1 MLRRLI
7 PHAAPFSHRTPTR
20 YTYPLLQAVRT
31 MSAEAHPVSS
41 TSKPAPPAEG
51 INPIT
56 PAAHEGKK
64 KEKKEKKDKKGGGAS
79 GPLELSPPP
88 EFFAER
94 LKIYDEW
101 KAKYDKFV
109 TEQPR
114 EPITITFPDGKTVQG
129 TSWETTPLQLARDIS
144 PSLADRV
151 IIAKVNNQQ
160 LWDLTR
166 PLEASC
172 SLALL
177 DFDSPDNNYEARQ
190 VFWHS
195 SAHVLGE
202 ACERRYEGCCLGY
215 GPPLEEGGFFYDM
228 GLANGRTISQ
238 DDYKPIEDVCKAAVK
253 EKQPFER
260 LELPKEVLL
269 EMFKYNKYKQHYIQ
283 DKVPDGTSSTVYR
296 CGPLIDLCLGPHVP
310 HTGRIK
316 SLAVTKNSSSYFLGD
331 AKNDTFQRVYGMS
344 FPDNAQ
350 MKEYKKYLEEAA
362 KRDHRKIGKDQ
373 ELFVFNDLSP
383 GSAFFLPM
391 GMRIYNTLMTFIKDE
406 YFKRGFSEV
415 GSPNIFNAN
424 LWKTSGH
431 WQNYAEDMFQLKVD
445 EEQFALKPM
454 NCPGHCL
461 IFDARERS
469 YKELPLRFAEFG
481 VLHRNEASGALSGL
495 TRVRRFVQ
503 DDAHIFCT
511 PDQVEA
517 ELYSAFEFLDA
528 VYKPFGFSYKV
539 GLSTRNPKKWMGDL
553 ELWNKAEGTLREV
566 LEQKVPGNWHV
577 NEEDAAFYGP
587 KLDFQLTDA
596 LKRNWQC
603 GTIQLDFNLP
613 ERFNLKYHSP
623 DQNPDGTQFA
633 RPVMIHRAILGS
645 LERFIAIIT
654 ESTGG
659 KWPLWL
665 SPRQVVVIPVA
676 KPFTEYAQKVARTF
690 QEAGLYAEVDL
701 TDNTLNKKIRNA
713 QTAQWNF
720 IMVVGQDELDA
731 QAVNIRNRD
740 DEVQGREETVALSRA
755 VEQIVKLKESKAAV
769 SKFE

>member
-1 MLRRLI
+1 
-7 PHAAPFSHRTPTR
+7 
-20 YTYPLLQAVRT
+20 
-31 MSAEAHPVSS
+31 MSAAAHPVSS
-41 TSKPAPPAEG
+41 SSDPAKPAEG
-51 INPIT
+51 LEPVTPGASATTVNNKKQDQNP
-56 PAAHEGKK
+56 KQFK
-64 KEKKEKKDKKGGGAS
+64 VKEKKEKKQGGG
-79 GPLELSPPP
+79 GGQLELNPPP

-94 LKIYDEW
+94 IKIYDEY
-101 KAKYDKFV
+101 KEKYEKFV
-109 TEQPR
+109 AEQER
-114 EPITITFPDGKTVQG
+114 KPITVTLPDGKQIEG
-129 TSWETTPLQLARDIS
+129 KAWETTPLEIARGIS
-144 PSLADRV
+144 PGLADKV

-166 PLEASC
+166 PLESSC
-172 SLALL
+172 DIKLL
-177 DFDSPDNNYEARQ
+177 DFDSPDNDYEARQ

-195 SAHVLGE
+195 SAHVMGE
-202 ACERRYEGCCLGY
+202 ACERRFDGCCLGY
-215 GPPLEEGGFFYDM
+215 GPPLPEGGFFYDM
-228 GLANGRTISQ
+228 SLAEGRTISQ
-238 DDYKPIEDVCKAAVK
+238 DDYKGIEDVAKIVVK

-260 LELPKEVLL
+260 LELPKEILL
-269 EMFKYNKYKQHYIQ
+269 EMFKYNKYKQHYIN
-283 DKVPDGTSSTVYR
+283 DKVADGTSTTVYK

-316 SLAVTKNSSSYFLGD
+316 ALAVTKNSSSYFLGD

-344 FPDNAQ
+344 FPDNQQ

-362 KRDHRKIGKDQ
+362 KRDHRRIGKDQ

-383 GSAFFLPM
+383 GSAFFLPH
-391 GMRIYNTLMTFIKDE
+391 GMRIYNTLMNFIKGE

-415 GSPNIFNAN
+415 GSPNIFNSK
-424 LWKTSGH
+424 LWQTSGH

-445 EEQFALKPM
+445 DDQFALKPM
-454 NCPGHCL
+454 NCPGHCV
-461 IFDARERS
+461 IFDSRERS
-469 YKELPLRFAEFG
+469 YKELPLRYAEFG

-511 PDQVEA
+511 PDQVES
-517 ELYSAFEFLDA
+517 ELYAAFEFLDA
-528 VYKPFGFSYKV
+528 VYKPFGFTYKV

-553 ELWNKAEGTLREV
+553 ALWDKAEQTLKEV
-566 LEQKVPGNWHV
+566 LEKKVPGKWHV

-623 DQNPDGTQFA
+623 EQSNDANPGAQFA

-659 KWPLWL
+659 KWPFWL

-676 KPFTEYAQKVARTF
+676 KPFIEYAQKVAKSFTD
-690 QEAGLYAEVDL
+690 AGMYAEADL
-701 TDNTLNKKIRNA
+701 SDNTLNKKIRNA
-713 QTAQWNF
+713 QTAQYNF
-720 IMVVGQDELDA
+720 IMVVGQDEFDA

-740 DEVQGREETVALSRA
+740 DEVQGREETVKLVDA
-755 VEQIVKLKESKAAV
+755 VEKLAKLRDEKAAI
-769 SKFE
+769 SKLN

>member
-1 MLRRLI
+1 
-7 PHAAPFSHRTPTR
+7 
-20 YTYPLLQAVRT
+20 
-31 MSAEAHPVSS
+31 MSAATHPVSS
-41 TSKPAPPAEG
+41 TSEPAKPAEG
-51 INPIT
+51 LEPVT
-56 PAAHEGKK
+56 PGASATAVEKKQEQGQQGQKQKKDK
-64 KEKKEKKDKKGGGAS
+64 KEKKQGNGGG
-79 GPLELSPPP
+79 GQLEVSPPP
-88 EFFAER
+88 AFFAER
-94 LKIYDEW
+94 IKIYDEY
-101 KAKYDKFV
+101 KLKYDKFV
-109 TEQPR
+109 AEQER
-114 EPITITFPDGKTVQG
+114 KPITVTLPDGKQIDG
-129 TSWETTPLQLARDIS
+129 TAWETTPLEIARGIS
-144 PSLADRV
+144 PGLADKV

-166 PLEASC
+166 PLESSC
-172 SLALL
+172 DLKLL
-177 DFDSPDNNYEARQ
+177 DFDSPDNDYEARQ

-195 SAHVLGE
+195 SAHVMGE
-202 ACERRYEGCCLGY
+202 ACERRFEGCCLGY

-228 GLANGRTISQ
+228 SLAEGRTLSQ
-238 DDYKPIEDVCKAAVK
+238 DDYKGIEDVARLAVK

-269 EMFKYNKYKQHYIQ
+269 EMFKYNKYKQHYIN
-283 DKVPDGTSSTVYR
+283 DKVADGTSTTVYK

-316 SLAVTKNSSSYFLGD
+316 ALAVTKNSSSYFLGD

-344 FPDNAQ
+344 FPDNQQ

-362 KRDHRKIGKDQ
+362 KRDHRRIGKEQ
-373 ELFVFNDLSP
+373 ELFFFNDISP
-383 GSAFFLPM
+383 GSAFFLPH
-391 GMRIYNTLMTFIKDE
+391 GMRIYNTLMNFIKAE

-415 GSPNIFNAN
+415 GSPNMFNSK

-431 WQNYAEDMFQLKVD
+431 WQNYSEDMFQLKVD
-445 EEQFALKPM
+445 EDQFGLKPM
-454 NCPGHCL
+454 NCPGHCV
-461 IFDARERS
+461 IFDSRERS
-469 YKELPLRFAEFG
+469 YKELPLRYAEFG

-495 TRVRRFVQ
+495 SRVRRFVQ

-511 PDQVEA
+511 PDQVED
-517 ELYSAFEFLDA
+517 ELYAAFDFLDA
-528 VYKPFGFSYKV
+528 VYKPFGFTYKV

-553 ELWNKAEGTLREV
+553 AVWDKAEASLRSV
-566 LEQKVPGNWHV
+566 LESKVPGQWHV

-596 LKRNWQC
+596 LKRKWQC

-613 ERFNLKYHSP
+613 ERFDLTYHSAEQSADP
-623 DQNPDGTQFA
+623 AAHFA

-659 KWPLWL
+659 KWPFWL

-676 KPFTEYAQKVARTF
+676 PTYADYARKVAKSFTD
-690 QEAGLYAEVDL
+690 AGLFADVDL
-701 TDNTLNKKIRNA
+701 SGNTLPKKIRNA

-731 QAVNIRNRD
+731 EAVNIRNRD
-740 DEVQGREETVALSRA
+740 DEVQGREETVKLADA
-755 VEQIVKLKESKAAV
+755 VVKLVKLKETKAAI
-769 SKFE
+769 SKLD

>member
-1 MLRRLI
+1 
-7 PHAAPFSHRTPTR
+7 
-20 YTYPLLQAVRT
+20 
-31 MSAEAHPVSS
+31 MSTTGAHPVSS
-41 TSKPAPPAEG
+41 TSQPAAPAEG
-51 INPIT
+51 LNPVT
-56 PAAHEGKK
+56 PGASATTKAEGG
-64 KEKKEKKDKKGGGAS
+64 KKDKKDKKKDKGGNA

-94 LKIYDEW
+94 IKIYDEY
-101 KAKYDKFV
+101 KAKYDAHV
-109 TEQPR
+109 AAQPR
-114 EPITITFPDGKTVQG
+114 EPITITFPDGKTAEG
-129 TSWETTPLQLARDIS
+129 TSWETTPLQLARGIS
-144 PSLADRV
+144 SSLAERI
-151 IIAKVNNQQ
+151 IIAKVNNQE

-195 SAHVLGE
+195 SAHVMGE

-215 GPPLEEGGFFYDM
+215 GPPIEEGGFFYDM
-228 GLANGRTISQ
+228 SLADGRTISQ
-238 DDYKPIEDVCKAAVK
+238 DDYKGIEDVCKIAVK

-269 EMFKYNKYKQHYIQ
+269 EMFKYNKYKQHYIN

-344 FPDNAQ
+344 FPDNQQ

-362 KRDHRKIGKDQ
+362 KRDHRKIGKEQ

-391 GMRIYNTLMTFIKDE
+391 GMRIYNTLMNFIKAE

-415 GSPNIFNAN
+415 GSPNIFNSK
-424 LWKTSGH
+424 LWETSGH

-445 EEQFALKPM
+445 EDTFALKPM
-454 NCPGHCL
+454 NCPGHCV
-461 IFDARERS
+461 IFDSRERS

-511 PDQVEA
+511 PDQVES
-517 ELYSAFEFLDA
+517 ELYAAFEFLDA
-528 VYKPFGFSYKV
+528 VYKPFGFTYKV

-553 ELWNKAEGTLREV
+553 ALWDKAENTLREV
-566 LEQKVPGNWHV
+566 LEKKVPGNWHV

-613 ERFNLKYHSP
+613 ERFNLKYHSSEQP
-623 DQNPDGTQFA
+623 GTENAGSDKIGAQFA

-645 LERFIAIIT
+645 LERFLAIIT
-654 ESTGG
+654 ESSAG

-665 SPRQVVVIPVA
+665 SPRQVVIIPVA
-676 KPFTEYAQKVARTF
+676 KPFIDYAHKVSKTF
-690 QEAGLYAEVDL
+690 QDAGLYTDVDL
-701 TDNTLNKKIRNA
+701 SDNTLPKKIRNA
-713 QTAQWNF
+713 QVAQWNF
-720 IMVVGQDELDA
+720 IIVVGQDELDA
-731 QAVNIRNRD
+731 EAVNIRNRD
-740 DEVQGREETVALSRA
+740 DEVQGRDATIPLNVA
-755 VEQIVKLKESKAAV
+755 VEKIVALKESKSAI
-769 SKFE
+769 SKLN

>member
-1 MLRRLI
+1 MST
-7 PHAAPFSHRTPTR
+7 AP
-20 YTYPLLQAVRT
+20 
-31 MSAEAHPVSS
+31 HPVSS
-41 TSKPAPPAEG
+41 TSEPARPAEG
-51 INPIT
+51 LEPVT
-56 PAAHEGKK
+56 PGASATTVKPDGAKKEGKEK
-64 KEKKEKKDKKGGGAS
+64 KVKEKKDKKGAAGGAN
-79 GPLELSPPP
+79 GPLELNPPP

-94 LKIYDEW
+94 IKIYDEY
-101 KAKYDKFV
+101 KAKYDKWV
-109 TEQPR
+109 SEQPR
-114 EPITITFPDGKTVQG
+114 DTITITFPDGKKVEG
-129 TSWETTPLQLARDIS
+129 TAWETTPLQLARDIS
-144 PSLADRV
+144 TSLADRI
-151 IIAKVNNQQ
+151 IIAKVNNQE

-172 SLALL
+172 TLSLL
-177 DFDSPDNNYEARQ
+177 DFDSPENNYEAKQ

-202 ACERRYEGCCLGY
+202 ACERRYDGCCLGY

-228 GLANGRTISQ
+228 GLADGRTINQ
-238 DDYKPIEDVCKAAVK
+238 DDYKGIEDVAKIAVK

-269 EMFKYNKYKQHYIQ
+269 EMFKYNKYKQHYIN

-331 AKNDTFQRVYGMS
+331 AKNDAFQRVYGMS
-344 FPDNAQ
+344 FPDAAQ

-362 KRDHRKIGKDQ
+362 KRDHRKIGKEQ
-373 ELFVFNDLSP
+373 ELWFFNELSP
-383 GSAFFLPM
+383 GSSFLLPM
-391 GMRIYNTLMTFIKDE
+391 GMRIYNTLVEYIKAE
-406 YFKRGFSEV
+406 YFKRGFTEI
-415 GSPNIFNAN
+415 GTPNMFNSK

-431 WQNYAEDMFQLKVD
+431 WDNYSEDMFQLKVD

-461 IFDARERS
+461 VFDARERS

-481 VLHRNEASGALSGL
+481 ILHRNEASGALSGL
-495 TRVRRFVQ
+495 SRVRRFVQ

-511 PDQVEA
+511 PDQVA
-517 ELYSAFEFLDA
+517 GELYSAFEFLDA
-528 VYKPFGFSYKV
+528 VYKPFGFTYKV
-539 GLSTRNPKKWMGDL
+539 GLSTRNPKKWIGDL
-553 ELWNKAEGTLREV
+553 AIWDKAEATLKEV
-566 LEQKVPGNWHV
+566 LESKAPGNWHV

-596 LKRNWQC
+596 LKRKWQC

-613 ERFNLKYHSP
+613 ERFNLKYHSSE
-623 DQNPDGTQFA
+623 QNASDEKLGGQFA

-645 LERFIAIIT
+645 IERFVAIVT
-654 ESTGG
+654 EQCGG
-659 KWPLWL
+659 KWPFWL

-676 KPFTEYAQKVARTF
+676 KPYVEYAEKVAKTF
-690 QEAGLYAEVDL
+690 TDAGLFAETDVS
-701 TDNTLNKKIRNA
+701 DNTLNKKIRNA

-740 DEVQGREETVALSRA
+740 DEVQGRDETIQLDEA
-755 VEQIVKLKESKAAV
+755 VKKLLALKETKAAV
-769 SKFE
+769 SKLN